1 MPCLTLPPEI
11 IYNTKILYLF
21 YRIIINDI
29 NWIVHWQFYQK
40 ITLLQTYKSMIISS
54 KKKKA
59 ALLNLLNKFVKDRN
73 FFLSQHGLTMR
84 FPRHI
89 WYTQGQMG
97 RKVKC
102 TIRGCYLGDFV
113 KSYAYSSEK
122 LPLWRYV
129 LSFGGIVL
137 MLIAAYIFHRK
148 TSSCK

>member
-1 MPCLTLPPEI
+1 MNEELFTGKTNAPDNVINFEPGLSYNEI
-11 IYNTKILYLF
+11 KAL
-21 YRIIINDI
+21 
-29 NWIVHWQFYQK
+29 
-40 ITLLQTYKSMIISS
+40 SS
-54 KKKKA
+54 DPK

-129 LSFGGIVL
+129 LSFGGIIL

-148 TSSCK
+148 TSSRFY